1 MDGQQ
6 HEQSQPRA
14 GAPKDLSFNFAAIFT
29 TLLGNPEVRTW
40 LHHLMDTA
48 LDNIGKVTQPSKR
61 GPEGTVIWGTK
72 HGQEGVK
79 PDVSVPDVM
88 GKTKN
93 QATSTLENAGVNG
106 TFTGPDSGHVSAQDP
121 AAGAV
126 LKYGDYVNVTLS

>member
-6 HEQSQPRA
+6 HEQSQQRSV

-29 TLLGNPEVRTW
+29 TLLANPEVRTW

-48 LDNIGKVTQPSKR
+48 LDNIGKR

-72 HGQEGVK
+72 HGQIGAA

-93 QATSTLENAGVNG
+93 QATSTLESAGVNG
-106 TFTGPDSGHVSAQDP
+106 TFTGPDAGHVSAQDP
-121 AAGAV
+121 QAGAT
-126 LKYGDYVNVTLS
+126 LKYGENVNVTLS